1 MHPAV
6 AQKPTLATRGSG
18 AHYPGR
24 QALPEGPEVH
34 ANMPSG
40 EGLEITGAAWEGR
53 SHPGSTNRTGQC
65 HRAGMAK
72 PEAREGWA
80 GGRASF
86 PPKSM
91 SLLTWAE
98 ENLTALETCP
108 LNEEGEAQGCRRSP
122 LPVGTWWRALSAQL
136 LLRPKRLGA
145 AVGLPS
151 PSCLMMLL
159 PLCDPS

>member
-40 EGLEITGAAWEGR
+40 EGLEMTGAAWEGR

-65 HRAGMAK
+65 HRAGVAK

-108 LNEEGEAQGCRRSP
+108 LNEEGEAQGCRRACWDLVASPLCSAFTEAQEVGCCCRSP
-122 LPVGTWWRALSAQL
+122 LPQLPDDALA
-136 LLRPKRLGA
+136 P
-145 AVGLPS
+145 P
-151 PSCLMMLL
+151 
-159 PLCDPS
+159 